1 MIDPATGPFLFDT
14 SVTSYFA
21 RTAER
26 AEQEW
31 LRAYLSLHPVQ
42 TSVIT
47 VLERLRGYALALERA
62 PPLRRPAIET
72 GRAEYLRSLDTPGT
86 VVVPLMT
93 AMVVVG
99 GQLMALSPAP
109 PSPPRRSHRLAE
121 SRQERLSR
129 WRFDILIAA
138 TALVAGLP
146 LVHHNP
152 EDFESLRGAVERWPD
167 RFPGVGPLHLISVK
181 RLALPRN
188 VGWR

>member
-1 MIDPATGPFLFDT
+1 MIDPVTGPIFFDT
-14 SVTSYFA
+14 SLATYSV
-21 RTAER
+21 
-26 AEQEW
+26 
-31 LRAYLSLHPVQ
+31 HPVQ
-42 TSVIT
+42 TSVII
-47 VLERLRGYALALERA
+47 VLERLRCYALALERV
-62 PPLRRPAIET
+62 PPQRRSAIEG
-72 GRAEYLRSLDTPGT
+72 GRPEYLRSLDTPWT

-93 AMVVVG
+93 AMVVG
-99 GQLMALSPAP
+99 GQLMVLSPAP

-152 EDFESLRGAVERWPD
+152 EDFESLRGAVERAPG
-167 RFPGVGPLHLISVK
+167 RFPGVG
-181 RLALPRN
+181 LPRN